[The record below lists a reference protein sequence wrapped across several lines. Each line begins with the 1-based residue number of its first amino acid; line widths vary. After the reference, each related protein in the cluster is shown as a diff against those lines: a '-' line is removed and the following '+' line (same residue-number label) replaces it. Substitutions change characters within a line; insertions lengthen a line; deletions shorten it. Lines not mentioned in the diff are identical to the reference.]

1 MEDTGNMGEENY
13 TTDFPHREDMTVF
26 YERNRPGID
35 GNLAHMADAVA
46 DTVFPF
52 PDKSETLLHERRRP
66 EQPPGPLHFPHF
78 FPIEFRNVYGAADVP
93 GYLSC
98 FFKFWD
104 QSLFFSGL

>member
-1 MEDTGNMGEENY
+1 MGEENY